1 MLLVLA
7 IVQDQDTGSLLDSL
21 IAHHYRATI
30 IPAVSGFLQ
39 EQNVAVMAV
48 IEGEQLGDA
57 LEIIQAN
64 CHTRPHH
71 VNPIPNSDEAAD
83 MVFLASPV
91 DVEVGAASVFVF
103 DIVRFERFL
112 GR

>member
-39 EQNVAVMAV
+39 EQNVAVLAV
-48 IEGEQLGDA
+48 IEGEQLEDA

-64 CHTRPHH
+64 CHKRPHH
-71 VNPIPNSDEAAD
+71 VNPIPNSSEAAD
-83 MVFLASPV
+83 MVFLTSPV

-103 DIVRFERFL
+103 DIVRFERL
-112 GR
+112 